1 MAGQGQAVAGGGSWG
16 KGQFWYFSYLIFG
29 RVHCQAD
36 SFPLPCF
43 AAFLPT
49 KFDYDY
55 SQLAISHQPSAL
67 SHSTQPS
74 PTYSPLSI
82 LSSLHFL
89 IVNTKYIRIQLQP
102 LVFQY
107 KIPFINTPPFLNSNF
122 K

>member
-55 SQLAISHQPSAL
+55 SQLAISHQLSA
-67 SHSTQPS
+67 T
-74 PTYSPLSI
+74 PLS
-82 LSSLHFL
+82 
-89 IVNTKYIRIQLQP
+89 RAQP
-102 LVFQY
+102 
-107 KIPFINTPPFLNSNF
+107 TPPFPFSPVSISLL
-122 K
+122 